1 MAIQTNT
8 MKNTLASAYAAAA
21 TYADLYQTTGA
32 SSTAGTAMS
41 SGGSPAYASKA
52 LSWGSPTAGVI
63 STTATVFDVKAGDTV
78 AGFGVKTGAAGTHLD
93 GGPLTSQAFA
103 SQGTYTLTITFT
115 ET

>member
-8 MKNTLASAYAAAA
+8 MKNTLASAYAGAA

-32 SSTAGTAMS
+32 SSSAGTAI

-52 LSWGSPTAGVI
+52 LSWGSPSAGI
-63 STTATVFDVKAGDTV
+63 ITTTATVFDVPSGATV
-78 AGFGVKTGAAGTHLD
+78 AGFGVKTGSGGTHLD
-93 GGPLTSQAFA
+93 GNALTSQAFA

-115 ET
+115 ES